1 MYEYDSLEEEEEEV
15 YEDDFE
21 SMSEEED
28 EVCRAIEIY
37 RGAIELVGQDL
48 DMCAIEEEN
57 SELEASQRSL
67 KNVPSSIFGLTAPE

>member
-37 RGAIELVGQDL
+37 RGAIE
-48 DMCAIEEEN
+48 
-57 SELEASQRSL
+57 
-67 KNVPSSIFGLTAPE
+67 